1 MEANDKTSPAVT
13 DIVTSPPV
21 FQMNKFTI
29 TGITK
34 EILFAKEVGAIPF
47 FTVEYPD
54 NRNVITKPIPIPI
67 IPME

>member
-1 MEANDKTSPAVT
+1 
-13 DIVTSPPV
+13 
-21 FQMNKFTI
+21 MNKFTI